1 MVLAEARFEYCST
14 IRLEA
19 NFLLFYTGLVQWF
32 LFVRRMESFFFFY
45 LLLEPFLPFTEF
57 NMAQPYSSPAA
68 VPPGLE
74 YLSQVSMTFGNKTC
88 CSIP

>member
-1 MVLAEARFEYCST
+1 
-14 IRLEA
+14 
-19 NFLLFYTGLVQWF
+19 
-32 LFVRRMESFFFFY
+32 MESLFFY

-74 YLSQVSMTFGNKTC
+74 YLSQVSTNIQASNIICEDVHNNRYFVMGKCPLEYVFVC
-88 CSIP
+88 VLH